1 MCAGSVAAC
10 FSFYEDFSPSKSIFV
25 RHIRAKITNSG
36 QYWWQVLF
44 VNVEIYFYILLKI
57 YRLFAHIIIIRIQCG
72 TLYICSRLDESIWC
86 RWLVLLLLL
95 HAHFLS
101 RINLNDYICKHSF
114 FSKAIHTHTKYKM
127 KLITKD
133 PRTESNIHMDS
144 LPCIK

>member
-10 FSFYEDFSPSKSIFV
+10 FSFYEDFSPCKSIFFM

-114 FSKAIHTHTKYKM
+114 SPEPSIHIQNTKWNWSR
-127 KLITKD
+127 
-133 PRTESNIHMDS
+133 RTQERNRTSIWI
-144 LPCIK
+144 LCRV